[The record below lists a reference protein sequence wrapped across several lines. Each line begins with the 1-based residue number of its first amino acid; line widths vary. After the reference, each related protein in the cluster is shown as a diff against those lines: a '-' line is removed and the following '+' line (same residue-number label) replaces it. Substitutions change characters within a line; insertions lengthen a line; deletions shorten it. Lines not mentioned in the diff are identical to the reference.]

1 MLGFADSLTAWGY
14 ILSFLATILCIVYGL
29 VNWNKGTESEED
41 YRRSVEWEREEIEV
55 EEKLP

>member
-29 VNWNKGTESEED
+29 VNWNKGAESEED

-55 EEKLP
+55 EDRLP